1 MSRQA
6 AGFYM
11 ALMIVLCGCSSS
23 HNEHPDATQSN
34 EYELPVAESTDAADS
49 AMMSSTRPN
58 YHTVEITQ
66 MKFVPAELVVEK
78 GDTVV
83 WVNHDITMHD
93 VTEQPS
99 SAWTSGKIE
108 SGKSWSR
115 IIESG
120 GDYYC
125 SIHVV
130 MKGKLI
136 VEEQT
141 LK

>member
-1 MSRQA
+1 MLRQA
-6 AGFYM
+6 TGFSM
-11 ALMIVLCGCSSS
+11 ALIIVLCGCSSS
-23 HNEHPDATQSN
+23 HNEHPSSTEST
-34 EYELPVAESTDAADS
+34 EYELPVAESTATDNEIV
-49 AMMSSTRPN
+49 SSTRPH

-66 MKFVPAELVVEK
+66 MKFQPAELVVKK

-83 WVNHDITMHD
+83 WVNNDITMHD

-115 IIESG
+115 IMESG
-120 GDYYC
+120 NDYYC
-125 SIHVV
+125 SMHVV
-130 MKGKLI
+130 MKGKVI
-136 VEEQT
+136 VEEQP